1 MERGRELWAHRD
13 RKGRERLVVWWTHLH
28 AIEQEIDR
36 IDTRELANCKHY
48 MAINLDDPRMEKRR
62 RDRRRENWWAE

>member
-1 MERGRELWAHRD
+1 M
-13 RKGRERLVVWWTHLH
+13 H
-28 AIEQEIDR
+28 AIEEEISE

-62 RDRRRENWWAE
+62 GEKKGEGLVGRMKDEGLYPLGSSGEVDGRDDRE